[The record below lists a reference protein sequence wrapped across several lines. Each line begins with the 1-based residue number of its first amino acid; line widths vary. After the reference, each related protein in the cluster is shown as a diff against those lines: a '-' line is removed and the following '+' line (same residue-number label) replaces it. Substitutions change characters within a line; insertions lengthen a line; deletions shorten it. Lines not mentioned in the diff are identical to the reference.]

1 MYRSHDHLDM
11 VHWVTVTA
19 ANQNV
24 YAIYISIGN
33 KFTLYS
39 EAQAIKTTE
48 TDLYSAAYIAII
60 IN

>member
-1 MYRSHDHLDM
+1 MLY
-11 VHWVTVTA
+11 
-19 ANQNV
+19 
-24 YAIYISIGN
+24 IYISIGY

-39 EAQAIKTTE
+39 GTWAIKITE